1 MVTPA
6 AATPMLRLPGCLLR
20 ASLVLRRAAGAAK
33 EARMLEVIDLLLAP
47 LFRISPVRYLRD
59 PAYRQRIHRE
69 QGKAGRYRMIFL
81 MLLVLAAIA
90 LLALVILARYG
101 R

>member
-6 AATPMLRLPGCLLR
+6 AATPML
-20 ASLVLRRAAGAAK
+20 
-33 EARMLEVIDLLLAP
+33 
-47 LFRISPVRYLRD
+47 
-59 PAYRQRIHRE
+59 
-69 QGKAGRYRMIFL
+69 RYRMIFL

>member
-69 QGKAGRYRMIFL
+69 QGMIFL

>member
-6 AATPMLRLPGCLLR
+6 AATPMLRLPECLLR

-59 PAYRQRIHRE
+59 PAYRQR
-69 QGKAGRYRMIFL
+69 MIFL